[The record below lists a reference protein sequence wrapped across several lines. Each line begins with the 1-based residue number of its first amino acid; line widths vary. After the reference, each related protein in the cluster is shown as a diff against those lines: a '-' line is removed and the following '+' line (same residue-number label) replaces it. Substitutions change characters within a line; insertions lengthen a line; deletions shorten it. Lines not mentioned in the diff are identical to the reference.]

1 MLYFENIYEEAYI
14 GQTKQRIQRR
24 VADHRATAIKNKT
37 LKQKCSD
44 KEQYEQCESIKRAI
58 DTYLKEKNFK
68 N

>member
-1 MLYFENIYEEAYI
+1 MEENMISSTYRAMLTNL
-14 GQTKQRIQRR
+14 
-24 VADHRATAIKNKT
+24 KNGWTSLEDMEK
-37 LKQKCSD
+37 LKQKCSN

>member
-1 MLYFENIYEEAYI
+1 MEENMISSTYRAMLTNL
-14 GQTKQRIQRR
+14 
-24 VADHRATAIKNKT
+24 KNGWTSLEDMEK

>member
-1 MLYFENIYEEAYI
+1 MEENMIVSTYRAMLTNL
-14 GQTKQRIQRR
+14 
-24 VADHRATAIKNKT
+24 KNGWTSLEDMEK

>member
-1 MLYFENIYEEAYI
+1 MEKEDLIASTYRAMLTNL
-14 GQTKQRIQRR
+14 
-24 VADHRATAIKNKT
+24 KNGWTSLEGMEK

-58 DTYLKEKNFK
+58 YTYLKEKNFK